1 MSVLWT
7 IGLTFAFLLVVAIPI
22 AGLAGRGRR
31 RLSGLAEP
39 KALPAESTRRLDP
52 GLEPIDA
59 RTRELIA
66 HADAL
71 EGLRPAYVEALPL
84 LEVMAAARSSPRVYP
99 SQWVGETNDAFNA
112 ALSRLAREVLAWR
125 ADWEALPA
133 RVRSELR
140 EGAEELLAWC
150 EAAQE
155 GGALVPRFRTAS
167 AFSYLEA
174 GAIEAIHQR
183 CLALEQPARSF
194 LRALSESSS
203 DPYR

>member
-31 RLSGLAEP
+31 RIAGLATP
-39 KALPAESTRRLDP
+39 KALPADGTRRLDP
-52 GLEPIDA
+52 GLEPIEA
-59 RTRELIA
+59 KTRALLS
-66 HADAL
+66 HAGAL
-71 EGLRPAYVEALPL
+71 EALRPAYVEALPL

-112 ALSRLAREVLAWR
+112 ALSRLAREVWVWLEE
-125 ADWEALPA
+125 WEALPG
-133 RVRSELR
+133 RVRAELR

-150 EAAQE
+150 EAVRE
-155 GGALVPRFRTAS
+155 GGALVPSFRRAS
-167 AFSYLEA
+167 TFSYLDA
-174 GAIEAIHQR
+174 GAIESIHHS
-183 CLALEQPARSF
+183 CAALERPAGAF

>member
-39 KALPAESTRRLDP
+39 KALPAEGMRRLDP

-59 RTRELIA
+59 RTRALLANAE
-66 HADAL
+66 AL
-71 EGLRPAYVEALPL
+71 EALRPAYIEALPL

-112 ALSRLAREVLAWR
+112 ALSRLAREVLSWR
-125 ADWEALPA
+125 DEWEALPG
-133 RVRSELR
+133 RVRAELR
-140 EGAEELLAWC
+140 EAADDLLAWC
-150 EAAQE
+150 EAVGE
-155 GGALVPRFRTAS
+155 GGALVPSFRSAS
-167 AFSYLEA
+167 TFSYLDA
-174 GAIEAIHQR
+174 SAIEAIHQR
-183 CLALEQPARSF
+183 CRDLDRPVRAF